1 MKTTRQLWEDY
12 LFLTREMIKFLDQE
26 EMELF
31 YELLDQR
38 ERLQPELD
46 GRQIDF
52 LPPARAKQMM
62 FAIQQ
67 DNQRIMV
74 QLRAMLNKTKN
85 NHNRSLS
92 YDGLGVTVS
101 GIRFDRK
108 S

>member
-12 LFLTREMIKFLDQE
+12 LFLTREMLKFIDQE
-26 EMELF
+26 ELELF

-38 ERLQPELD
+38 ERLQTELD

-52 LPPARAKQMM
+52 LPPARAKQMV

-67 DNQRIMV
+67 DNQRIMG
-74 QLRAMLNKTKN
+74 QLRTLLNKTKS
-85 NHNRSLS
+85 NHNRSRS